1 MDQLHDPL
9 QTHSE
14 GCCWWLTSNTQH
26 AELIPAWQLASPP
39 HLFTSDPVLY
49 PQVTNYCFMCHKTW
63 SHELLVSRICE
74 CCSVFLKH
82 VCSLRCWALTVSC
95 RALQAL
101 KNPESYLSSSC
112 VFLQRLKVTLISPV
126 HFFTLLFEDWSFKKR
141 GHYVSNDVFCYFLT
155 FWRIYT
161 FMMPSR
167 S

>member
-1 MDQLHDPL
+1 MRDAAGGWQATPSMLSWFLHG
-9 QTHSE
+9 S
-14 GCCWWLTSNTQH
+14 WL
-26 AELIPAWQLASPP
+26 
-39 HLFTSDPVLY
+39 VLLTCVPQILSCTP

-63 SHELLVSRICE
+63 SHELLVSCICE
-74 CCSVFLKH
+74 CCSMFLKH
-82 VCSLRCWALTVSC
+82 VCGLRCWALTVSC

-101 KNPESYLSSSC
+101 KNPQSSLSSSC
-112 VFLQRLKVTLISPV
+112 VFLQELKVTLISPV

-141 GHYVSNDVFCYFLT
+141 GHYMSNDVFCYFLT